1 MDRHYAIS
9 SGGDWWKSEN
19 QPRLLCEGM
28 DIAHFFFLQRPM
40 KLISSSFPLSFSLL
54 DFRTGGQVKLLA
66 GIIANYTPYL
76 A

>member
-1 MDRHYAIS
+1 MQFLLVVIGGNLKTSPDS
-9 SGGDWWKSEN
+9 SVKGWTL
-19 QPRLLCEGM
+19 PF
-28 DIAHFFFLQRPM
+28 FFFLQRPM

-66 GIIANYTPYL
+66 GIIANYTLYL